1 MEQEYVVNV
10 YAPEIEQFP
19 NQICRDFMGLNGF
32 ANTYMALGDCGRL
45 PMCVMYHTKCI
56 KVWCKRM
63 EQYRYPRNWYIML
76 NPLDDIGRVNWV
88 SRVKGLLFRYG
99 VGYVWLAQDVGDINL
114 FIHQLK
120 LRLSYCMRQS

>member
-1 MEQEYVVNV
+1 
-10 YAPEIEQFP
+10 
-19 NQICRDFMGLNGF
+19 
-32 ANTYMALGDCGRL
+32 
-45 PMCVMYHTKCI
+45 
-56 KVWCKRM
+56 M